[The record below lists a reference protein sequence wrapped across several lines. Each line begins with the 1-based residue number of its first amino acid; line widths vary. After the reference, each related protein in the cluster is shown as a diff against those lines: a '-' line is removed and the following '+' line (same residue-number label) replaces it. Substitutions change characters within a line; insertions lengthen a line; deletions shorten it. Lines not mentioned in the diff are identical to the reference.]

1 VAEKTH
7 RRTFTRFAPPV
18 PLTQPPHEPN
28 LTDPVASGGVHREQ
42 VASSGRRGIVVLP
55 IRRGQRGALA
65 RWRVAAVLAGT
76 CLGSTAAH
84 AVDGTWL
91 VAPGSSNYNTGTNW
105 TSSPTV
111 PDGTASFGTSSTT
124 SLVFSA
130 ATTTVGGW
138 TFNAGASAYT
148 FTNAGQNLQFNGAG
162 IIINGGSANIVSSFS
177 GTNATITFNNSSS
190 AGSATFTSN
199 PANFPTYTFNNT
211 STAANASFQL
221 VDATLIFNNSS
232 TAGNAILN
240 MPNAMHPAQIT
251 FNDTSSAGNS
261 IITNVANVVL
271 GTNVQFLGAS
281 TAFNATIT
289 NNPGAPPGEGGTLFF
304 GSLGGTDTANAGTA
318 HITNNQFGS
327 TGFLAH
333 TSAANATITNN
344 NGGSTSFQDESTA
357 ANATIINNA
366 GGATGFGVPIVGTD
380 TATAGNA
387 NITNNSG
394 GTTEFDAFTTAGNAI
409 ITTNSGGF
417 VNFFDTSTGGS
428 ARFIMNAG
436 GVFDMSGLTSGG
448 MTAGSIEGAGN
459 VFLGGNALTVGLNNL
474 STVFSGVISDGG
486 SSGGTGGQLV
496 KVGTGNLTLT
506 NVETYTGTTMVDGGT
521 LTVNGSIAASSGVA
535 VNSGGTLAGTGTVS
549 TTTVNSGGTLAPG
562 NNAVGT
568 LNVAGNLTF
577 NAGSIFL
584 VDVTPT
590 TASKVNVSG
599 TASLNGTVEAVFA
612 PGSYLANAYT
622 ILTAT
627 GGRTGTFAN
636 LVTVDLPAFL
646 SASLTYDP
654 NDVMLVTLR
663 SNLNRP
669 GLTQNQSAVA
679 AALDNS
685 FNTGHGTLAGLST
698 LTPAQ
703 IPAALNALSGEGTSG
718 TQETAFGAGDLFLTT
733 MMEQGSFWRSGTG
746 AAGATYVPMSYASDP
761 AQAPVFKAMPVKAPL
776 YDEPLYRAWFAGF
789 GGSWHLDGQAEP
801 GSATLSHSTAG
812 GAAGL
817 DYQVNRNLLVGVAAG
832 GSESSFSVPDRST
845 SGSLDGAHIGT
856 YGVARWDAW
865 YAAGALA
872 FNAFD
877 NRLTRTIA
885 GVGPTE
891 IATGTFNSDMLSGRF
906 EVGYRQAF
914 SGFAVTPFA
923 AVQFAELWQSGYSE
937 SSTTLAGAPG
947 VLGLTYASQTV
958 SSLPTFLGAQLDTRV
973 VLANGTVWSPYA
985 RLSWVHEF
993 EPTRDVTASFIT
1005 LPITGFTVFGPG
1017 ATRDAARIDLGSKLV
1032 IGRNTA
1038 LFASFDGEF
1047 SDRSQM
1053 YAGKGGLKVAW

>member
-1 VAEKTH
+1 
-7 RRTFTRFAPPV
+7 
-18 PLTQPPHEPN
+18 
-28 LTDPVASGGVHREQ
+28 
-42 VASSGRRGIVVLP
+42 VVLP
-55 IRRGQRGALA
+55 IKRGQRGTLA
-65 RWRVAAVLAGT
+65 RWRAAALLAGT
-76 CLGSTAAH
+76 CLGSVAAH

-91 VAPGSSNYNTGTNW
+91 AAPGSNNYNTGTNW
-105 TSSPTV
+105 SSAPTV
-111 PDGTASFGTSSTT
+111 PDGTASFGTSTTT

-130 ATTTVGGW
+130 AATTVGGW
-138 TFNAGASAYT
+138 TFNAGAYT

-211 STAANASFQL
+211 STAANANFQL

-232 TAGNAILN
+232 TAGNAILD

-251 FNDTSSAGNS
+251 FNDTSSAGNA

-281 TAFNATIT
+281 TAANATIT
-289 NNPGAPPGEGGTLFF
+289 NNPGAPAGQGGTLFF

-333 TSAANATITNN
+333 TSASSATITNN
-344 NGGSTSFQDESTA
+344 AGGSTSFQDQSTA
-357 ANATIINNA
+357 ANATIINN

-394 GTTEFDAFTTAGNAI
+394 GSTEFDAFTTAGNAI
-409 ITTNSGGF
+409 ITTNSGGL
-417 VNFFDTSTGGS
+417 VSFFDSSTGGA
-428 ARFIMNAG
+428 ARFIVNTG
-436 GVFDMSGLTSGG
+436 GVFDMSGLTSGA

-459 VFLGGNALTVGLNNL
+459 FFLGGNALTVGLNNL
-474 STVFSGVISDGG
+474 STTVSGVISDGG
-486 SSGGTGGQLV
+486 SSGGTGGQLI
-496 KVGTGNLTLT
+496 KTGTGNLTLT
-506 NVETYTGTTMVDGGT
+506 NTELYTGATTVNGGT
-521 LTVNGSIAASSGVA
+521 LTIDGSIALSSGVN

-549 TTTVNSGGTLAPG
+549 STVVNSGGTLAPG
-562 NNAVGT
+562 NNNVGT
-568 LNVAGNLTF
+568 LTVHGNLTF

-584 VDVTPT
+584 VDVTPA
-590 TASKVNVSG
+590 TASKVSVTG
-599 TASLNGTVEAVFA
+599 TASLNGTVEAVFVT
-612 PGSYLANAYT
+612 GSYLTNAYT

-627 GGRTGTFAN
+627 GGRTGTFTN
-636 LVTVDLPAFL
+636 LVTVNLPAFL
-646 SASLTYDP
+646 TASLTYDP

-663 SNLNRP
+663 SQLVVSQP
-669 GLTQNQSAVA
+669 GMTANQSAVA
-679 AALDNS
+679 ATLDNS
-685 FNTGHGTLAGLST
+685 FNSGHGTLAGLFSVA
-698 LTPAQ
+698 PGQ

-718 TQETAFGAGDLFLTT
+718 TQETAFGAGDLFLST
-733 MMEQGSFWRSGTG
+733 MMEQGSFWRSGAG
-746 AAGATYVPMSYASDP
+746 AAGATYAPLGYASDP
-761 AQAPVFKAMPVKAPL
+761 AQAPVFKAMPLKAPL
-776 YDEPLYRAWFAGF
+776 LDEPVYRAWFAGF
-789 GGSWHLDGQAEP
+789 GGSWHLDGQADP
-801 GSATLSHSTAG
+801 GSATLSHSTVG

-817 DYQVNRNLLVGVAAG
+817 DYRVNPNLLVGVAAG
-832 GSESSFSVPDRST
+832 GSASTFSVPDRST

-877 NRLTRTIA
+877 NKVTRTIA

-906 EVGYRQAF
+906 EVGYKRTF
-914 SGFAVTPFA
+914 NGFAITPFA
-923 AVQFAELWQSGYSE
+923 AVQFAELWQSGYAE
-937 SSTTLAGAPG
+937 TSTTLAGAPG
-947 VLGLTYASQTV
+947 VNGLTYSSQTV
-958 SSLPTFLGAQLDTRV
+958 SSLPTFLGAQFDTRV
-973 VLANGTVWSPYA
+973 MLANGMVWSPYA
-985 RLSWVHEF
+985 RVSWVHEL
-993 EPTRDVTASFIT
+993 EPTRDINASFIT
-1005 LPITGFTVFGPG
+1005 LPVTNFTVFGPS
-1017 ATRDAARIDLGSKLV
+1017 ATRDAARVDLGSKLA

-1053 YAGKGGLKVAW
+1053 YAGKGGFKLVW

>member
-1 VAEKTH
+1 M
-7 RRTFTRFAPPV
+7 
-18 PLTQPPHEPN
+18 
-28 LTDPVASGGVHREQ
+28 ASGARAGGQ
-42 VASSGRRGIVVLP
+42 VAGSGRGGIVVLP
-55 IRRGQRGALA
+55 IKRGKRGTLA
-65 RWRVAAVLAGT
+65 RWRVVALVAGT
-76 CLGSTAAH
+76 CLGSGAAH

-91 VAPGSSNYNTGTNW
+91 LAPGSNNFNTGTNW
-105 TSSPTV
+105 SSSPTV
-111 PDGTASFGTSSTT
+111 PDGTAFFGISSTT

-138 TFNAGASAYT
+138 TFNTGASAYT
-148 FTNAGQNLQFNGAG
+148 FANAGHNLQFNGAG

-211 STAANASFQL
+211 STAASANFQL

-232 TAGNAILN
+232 NAGNAILN
-240 MPNAMHPAQIT
+240 MPNVQHPAQIT

-281 TAFNATIT
+281 TAANATIT
-289 NNPGAPPGEGGTLFF
+289 NNPGAPAGQGGTLFF
-304 GSLGGTDTANAGTA
+304 GTLGGTDTANAGTA

-394 GTTEFDAFTTAGNAI
+394 GTTEFDASTTAGNAI

-417 VNFFDTSTGGS
+417 VNFFDSSTGGS

-486 SSGGTGGQLV
+486 SSGGTGGQLI
-496 KVGTGNLTLT
+496 KTGTGNLTLT
-506 NVETYTGTTMVDGGT
+506 NTETYTGATTVNGGT
-521 LTVNGSIAASSGVA
+521 LTVNGSIALSSGVA

-549 TTTVNSGGTLAPG
+549 STVVNSGGTLAPG
-562 NNAVGT
+562 NGNVGT
-568 LNVAGNLTF
+568 LTVHGNLTF

-584 VDVTPT
+584 VDVTPA
-590 TASKVNVSG
+590 TASKVNVTG

-612 PGSYLANAYT
+612 PGSYLTNAYT

-636 LVTVDLPAFL
+636 LVTVNLPAFL
-646 SASLTYDP
+646 TANLTYDP

-669 GLTQNQSAVA
+669 GLTRNQAAVA
-679 AALDNS
+679 ATLDNS
-685 FNTGHGTLAGLST
+685 FNTGHGTLAGLSG
-698 LTPAQ
+698 LTPSQ
-703 IPAALNALSGEGTSG
+703 LPAALNTLSGEGTSG

-733 MMEQGSFWRSGTG
+733 MMDQGAFWRTGTG
-746 AAGATYVPMSYASDP
+746 AVGATYEPMGYASDP

-776 YDEPLYRAWFAGF
+776 VPAEPVYRAWVAGF
-789 GGSWHLDGQAEP
+789 AGSWHLDGQADP

-812 GAAGL
+812 SAAGL

-832 GSESSFSVPDRST
+832 GSLSSFSVPDRST
-845 SGSLDGAHIGT
+845 SGTLDGAHIGT

-906 EVGYRQAF
+906 EVGYKQAF
-914 SGFAVTPFA
+914 GGFAITPFA
-923 AVQFAELWQSGYSE
+923 AVQFAELWQSGYAE
-937 SSTTLAGAPG
+937 TSTTLAGAPG
-947 VLGLTYASQTV
+947 VNGLTYSSQTV
-958 SSLPTFLGAQLDTRV
+958 SSLPTFLGAQFDTRV

-985 RLSWVHEF
+985 RLAWVHEF
-993 EPTRDVTASFIT
+993 EPTRDISASFIT
-1005 LPITGFTVFGPG
+1005 LPVTGFTVFGPS
-1017 ATRDAARIDLGSKLV
+1017 AARDAARIDLGSKLAV
-1032 IGRNTA
+1032 SRNTA
-1038 LFASFDGEF
+1038 LFASFEGEF

-1053 YAGKGGLKVAW
+1053 YAGKGGLKFVW